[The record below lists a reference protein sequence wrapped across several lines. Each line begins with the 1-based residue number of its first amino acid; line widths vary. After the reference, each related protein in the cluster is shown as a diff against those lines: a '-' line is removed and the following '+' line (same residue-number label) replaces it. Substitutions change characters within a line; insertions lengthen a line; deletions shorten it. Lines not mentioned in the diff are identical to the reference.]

1 MNVNDRFIAPIPT
14 PLGRFLAVV
23 DKGGALVALDFDER
37 TSAFRNLEPDERRAR
52 KVIEELQRYF
62 AGELREFHL
71 ALAPEGTPF
80 QQRVWQEL
88 RRIPYGETISYQE
101 LAKRVGDPKS
111 VRAVG
116 RANGANPIAVVV
128 PCHRVIGADGSLTG
142 YAGGL
147 ERKRALLALEARHS
161 GKPVQ
166 LALTSS

>member
-1 MNVNDRFIAPIPT
+1 M
-14 PLGRFLAVV
+14 
-23 DKGGALVALDFDER
+23 
-37 TSAFRNLEPDERRAR
+37 
-52 KVIEELQRYF
+52 IEALQRYF
-62 AGELREFHL
+62 AGELFEFQL
-71 ALAPEGTPF
+71 PLAPEGTPF

-88 RRIPYGETISYQE
+88 RRIPYGETISYLE

-147 ERKRALLALEARHS
+147 EKKRALLALEARHS

-166 LALTSS
+166 LALT